1 MKNVL
6 FVNSREVK
14 LSRDNLT
21 TFEVLLPKG
30 WQLSDFDKA
39 EDLIEIED
47 ITNGTKFWVNPKE
60 LFRQEFDMPIGM
72 KQKVVDLEKGI
83 MIDSWLSHF
92 SERIFRKRYYL
103 LACFLPFN
111 EPERIDRKTIYP
123 KLREIIY
130 DDLFISEKF
139 PFNI

>member
-83 MIDSWLSHF
+83 MLSLIH
-92 SERIFRKRYYL
+92 
-103 LACFLPFN
+103 
-111 EPERIDRKTIYP
+111 
-123 KLREIIY
+123 
-130 DDLFISEKF
+130 ISE
-139 PFNI
+139 PTRLGMISYAV